1 MCCLRYMLP
10 NSGLWKIC
18 SDRVC
23 KLTMQYWSLDLGC
36 PISLFLQLFLN
47 DPYGRVQACLC

>member
-10 NSGLWKIC
+10 NSGLRKIC

-23 KLTMQYWSLDLGC
+23 KLTMQYRSLDLGG
-36 PISLFLQLFLN
+36 PIALFLKLFL
-47 DPYGRVQACLC
+47 DDAYGRIQARLC